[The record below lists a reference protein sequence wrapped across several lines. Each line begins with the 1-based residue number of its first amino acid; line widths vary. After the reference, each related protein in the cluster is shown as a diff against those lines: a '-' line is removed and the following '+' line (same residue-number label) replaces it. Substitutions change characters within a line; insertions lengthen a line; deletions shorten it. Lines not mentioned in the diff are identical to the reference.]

1 MHANRG
7 YQYIQD
13 TIQFVVCVLKWVF
26 MLLITAFKQTSIKVN
41 VALKLR
47 DSAAPVVTFSDKK

>member
-13 TIQFVVCVLKWVF
+13 MIQFVVCVLKWIF

-41 VALKLR
+41 VAPKLR
-47 DSAAPVVTFSDKK
+47 DSAAPVVFFRLK

>member
-13 TIQFVVCVLKWVF
+13 MIQFVVCVLNGVF

-41 VALKLR
+41 VTLKLR

>member
-13 TIQFVVCVLKWVF
+13 MIQFVVCVLKWVF